1 MVKPYLFAPA
11 ELGEDTD
18 LLTTFHPHCEQ
29 KTALKSLLKSMF
41 NLCLVSAAHMSL
53 EKCGKG
59 LERAVPA

>member
-18 LLTTFHPHCEQ
+18 LLTTFHLHCKQ
-29 KTALKSLLKSMF
+29 KTALKSLLKPMF
-41 NLCLVSAAHMSL
+41 ESLPVHVSL

-59 LERAVPA
+59 LETAVPA